1 MELIVAYMSVLFLG
15 KLTYEDYKEKRNTSY
30 LDELDVD

>member
-15 KLTYEDYKEKRNTSY
+15 KLAHEDYRDKRKSSY
-30 LDELDVD
+30 IDDLDTE